1 LQTYGPQDYKN
12 DFGLLIDAM
21 NADSNIPN
29 KNLLIGPNLAG
40 VWSLPD
46 IWQTGFATDFNQNL
60 AALGVERYAIDCQLP
75 LSSGSHP

>member
-1 LQTYGPQDYKN
+1 LLTLLQSYSLQDHK
-12 DFGLLIDAM
+12 DEFGLLIDAM

-46 IWQTGFATDFNQNL
+46 IDIWQTGSPWASTKTL
-60 AALGVERYAIDCQLP
+60 LHRVLKGE
-75 LSSGSHP
+75 